1 MPPRNAHRWR
11 PGSCFGVCVVLAM
24 AGVQAASAQEV
35 VLKRDYPGSGPY
47 QCPTPAAAPLSD
59 PDDASRAAQLATDA
73 NQALILGDFER
84 VQALLAQSIELDPA
98 SADLAYR
105 HGNVLE
111 VMGRL
116 EPAILEYCRALD
128 LDVQSL
134 GVTGVRQN
142 IDVLWAQ
149 IRRQLPET
157 ARNAF
162 EAGLAAADDSLFVEA
177 IESFTAA
184 MESAPGWGDPIYNRA
199 ALHEAT
205 GNVRAALSDLRA
217 YRQVVADPDD
227 ADALAI
233 SERIGVLEGAASVST
248 PSPSGALA
256 LGAVPGMGHY
266 FTRRPVPGTI
276 TLAAAAGAVAA
287 GVLFKERT
295 TLCLDVVPPNGVCSE
310 ASIVDQ
316 FSETPYFWYGVGVAA
331 AITIGGAIEAYLT
344 ARRARSEADE
354 IAGQGTPVGLS
365 LSAPTISGYRD
376 QVDLNLLRLR
386 FR

>member
-1 MPPRNAHRWR
+1 M
-11 PGSCFGVCVVLAM
+11 
-24 AGVQAASAQEV
+24 
-35 VLKRDYPGSGPY
+35 
-47 QCPTPAAAPLSD
+47 SD
-59 PDDASRAAQLATDA
+59 PADASRAAQLATDA

-84 VQALLAQSIELDPA
+84 VRALLEQSIELDPA

-111 VMGRL
+111 VMGEL

-142 IDVLWAQ
+142 IDVLWGQ
-149 IRRQLPET
+149 IRRQLPEA

-162 EAGLAAADDSLFVEA
+162 EAGLAAADDSLYVEA

-184 MESAPGWGDPIYNRA
+184 IDGAPGWGDPIYNRA
-199 ALHEAT
+199 ALHEVT
-205 GNVRAALSDLRA
+205 GNVRAALDDLRA

-227 ADALAI
+227 ADALEI

-256 LGAVPGMGHY
+256 LGAVPGMGHF

-287 GVLFKERT
+287 GILFEQRT
-295 TLCLDVVPPNGVCSE
+295 TLCLDVVPPSGTCSE

-316 FSETPYFWYGVGVAA
+316 FSEKPYFWYGVGAAA
-331 AITIGGAIEAYLT
+331 AITIGGAIDAYLG
-344 ARRARSEADE
+344 ARRARAEADE
-354 IAGQGTPVGLS
+354 IAGQGVPVGLS
-365 LSAPTISGYRD
+365 LAAPTISGYGD